1 MQFAPLKTN
10 LVHALCLGLP
20 LLCLLGL
27 TLPARAND
35 HIFPPAASAKAAIDF
50 DRHGFL
56 IHGQRTF
63 IVSAGMEYAR
73 VPQALWRD
81 RLLRLKRAGFNCVEV
96 YTFWNWHEPQEGK
109 FDFSGDH
116 DLDAYLKL
124 VHAMGMYAIC
134 RVGPYYC
141 AEWDSGGYPLWLR
154 FKPGLRVREDNAPFL
169 SAVDQFFGK
178 LIPIVAA
185 NQINRGGSVI
195 LVQLENE
202 GASWGTDEANPY
214 FTHLRTQA
222 VSLGLEVPYFFSG
235 LHHGSDPGSDT
246 AMDDPN
252 RPNPWFT
259 TEFWSVWYSQYGPK
273 EGDAATYDR
282 RTLKIIAHGG
292 GGYNY
297 YMAYGGT
304 NFAYTNNNE
313 DAASYDYGA
322 AVGQAGDLRPIYYAM
337 KRDAWFARSF
347 QDILTDSTDATDDY
361 KNAATN
367 PAVHV
372 TARRSPAGTIVFLDN
387 PGGSPVQTQVK
398 GTDGRAYPEAGPLTL
413 TPGEIRPVV
422 TDTTLAPS
430 IRLTQSTARIFG
442 IARQGNVTTVVVYG
456 PAGEPGELR
465 FHAGR
470 TDQTIPITF
479 APDRFTESL
488 VTAGGPETVRVLA
501 VPSDQAD
508 RVWFVDVAGQTQIVC
523 GPSFVGDADMVGGRL
538 RLAAEKPWQEATAPV
553 TTVYGPAGPAL
564 QLAAPLSPLAH
575 PASPAL
581 SAWQARDASQP
592 ASPGYDDHAWLSSA
606 APMQMGADGD
616 LTADAWYRAAIVVPT
631 AGTYS
636 LNTAGGDRAE
646 VFVDGKPAGSGR
658 VHDGIP
664 LTLPAGRH
672 ALAVFTAH
680 DGRDKMFGYTGPLTM
695 NDPKGLVGPTTL
707 QRGGGVELINW
718 RVLKAANADAVK
730 AGPPDAGAAGWQ
742 AYKVGDD
749 AFGHQSG
756 YAWFQTT
763 LPASVGASHANLH
776 FGSVDDNGT
785 VFVNGKQ
792 IATHNG
798 WDSAFN
804 VPLTPGPAA
813 VLTVFIQNVDGT
825 GGLGKPVLF
834 SSQLGEGVTVGAW
847 KMRGGP
853 GDPLSPAGW
862 KRLGA
867 ADAFRGPV
875 FFRATFAAPPPAAT
889 GPHPI
894 WRVLTAG
901 LGHGSVWVNGHNL
914 GRYPEKIPIN
924 GLYVPEC
931 WLQAGRN
938 SLVIYDE
945 DGHHP
950 DRVTVAAEAAASRD
964 VVEISP

>member
-1 MQFAPLKTN
+1 MQFASLKT
-10 LVHALCLGLP
+10 ALARITCLGLF
-20 LLCLLGL
+20 LLSLNAP
-27 TLPARAND
+27 TLAND
-35 HIFPPAASAKAAIDF
+35 HIFPPSPAAKAAIDF

-96 YTFWNWHEPQEGK
+96 YTFWNWHEAQEGK

-124 VHAMGMYAIC
+124 VHAIGMYAIC

-169 SAVDQFFGK
+169 SAVDQFFGR

-214 FTHLRTQA
+214 FTHLRTEA

-235 LHHGSDPGSDT
+235 LHHSGDPGSDT
-246 AMDDPN
+246 AMDDAG

-259 TEFWSVWYSQYGPK
+259 TEFWSVWYTQYGPK
-273 EGDAATYDR
+273 EGDAATFAR
-282 RTLKIIAHGG
+282 RTWKIIAHGG

-313 DAASYDYGA
+313 DAAGYDYGA
-322 AVGQAGDLRPIYYAM
+322 AVGQAGDLRPIYYAF
-337 KRDAWFARSF
+337 KRAAWFARSF
-347 QDILTDSTDATDDY
+347 QDILADGSDATDDY

-367 PAVHV
+367 PAVRV

-387 PGGSPVQTQVK
+387 PSGLPVQTQVK
-398 GTDGRAYPEAGPLTL
+398 GVDGKAYPEAGPITL
-413 TPGEIRPVV
+413 SPGEIMPIV
-422 TDTTLAPS
+422 TDAVLAPN
-430 IRLTQSTARIFG
+430 IRLVQGAARILG
-442 IARQGNVTTVVVYG
+442 VARQGNVTTLVVCG
-456 PAGEPGELR
+456 AAGEPGEMR
-465 FHAGR
+465 FHAGQS
-470 TDQTIPITF
+470 DQVIPLTF

-501 VPSDQAD
+501 VPSDQSD
-508 RVWFVDVAGQTQIVC
+508 HVWFVDAGGQTQIVC
-523 GPSFVGDADMVGGRL
+523 GPSFVGDADLGGGRL
-538 RLAAEKPWQEATAPV
+538 RLTTERPWQETASPPIQ
-553 TTVYGPAGPAL
+553 VYGPLEPP
-564 QLAAPLSPLAH
+564 QRLAALPAPLAH
-575 PASPAL
+575 PVSPAL
-581 SAWQARDASQP
+581 STWQVRDASQP
-592 ASPGYDDHAWLSSA
+592 ASPGYDDRAWLSSD
-606 APMQMGADGD
+606 APLQMGADGD
-616 LTADAWYRAAIVVPT
+616 LTADAWYRATIDVTT
-631 AGTYS
+631 AGAYS
-636 LNTAGGDRAE
+636 LNANGGDRATL
-646 VFVDGKPAGSGR
+646 FIDGARATVGR

-672 ALAVFTAH
+672 TLAVFTAQ
-680 DGRDKMFGYTGPLTM
+680 DGRDKMFGYTGSIAM
-695 NDPKGLVGPTTL
+695 NDPKGLAGSVTL
-707 QRGGGVELINW
+707 HRGGGTELTGW

-730 AGPPDAGAAGWQ
+730 VGPPERGAAGWQ
-742 AYKVGDD
+742 AYKIGDD
-749 AFGHQSG
+749 GFGRQPG
-756 YAWFQTT
+756 YAWFQAT
-763 LPASVGASHANLH
+763 LPASVGASYASLH

-785 VFVNGKQ
+785 VFINGKQ
-792 IATHNG
+792 VATHSG
-798 WDSAFN
+798 WDSPFD
-804 VPLTPGPAA
+804 VPVVPGPAA
-813 VLTVFIQNVDGT
+813 VLTVFVQNTDGT
-825 GGLGKPVLF
+825 GGLDKPVQF
-834 SSQLGEGVTVGAW
+834 SSQIGAGVTFLSW

-853 GDPLSPAGW
+853 GDPLAPSGW
-862 KRLGA
+862 KSLGA
-867 ADAFRGPV
+867 ADAFRGPA
-875 FFRATFAAPPPAAT
+875 FFRATFAAPPPGEV

-894 WRVLTAG
+894 WRVVTTS

-945 DGHHP
+945 DGHRP
-950 DRVTVAAEAAASRD
+950 DQVTVAAEAAASRD
-964 VVEISP
+964 AITLTP